1 MVKIILILMLGL
13 VSLQAKSTVGAC
25 IPIGKVVILKKSI
38 MSLDLTKEQ
47 KAKLL
52 KYEETLKDALNNVKD
67 NANAKGEKLSN
78 LFDKK
83 AFLREK
89 FQGITER
96 ENKLVTKIIGD
107 YFENMYMAL
116 TPEQRVHL
124 IKRFKRIEKK
134 RNKK

>member
-1 MVKIILILMLGL
+1 MLGL

>member
-25 IPIGKVVILKKSI
+25 IPIGKVVVLKKSI
-38 MSLDLTKEQ
+38 MSLDLTKAQ

-52 KYEETLKDALNNVKD
+52 KYEETLKNELTNLKD
-67 NANAKGEKLSN
+67 NANARGEKLSN

-83 AFLREK
+83 IFLKEK
-89 FQGITER
+89 FQAITE
-96 ENKLVTKIIGD
+96 NKNKQITQIIGN
-107 YFENMYMAL
+107 YFENMYAAL
-116 TPEQRVHL
+116 TPEQKVHL

>member
-1 MVKIILILMLGL
+1 MVKIILILMLSL
-13 VSLQAKSTVGAC
+13 ISLQARSTVGAC

-38 MSLDLTKEQ
+38 MNLDLTKEQ

-52 KYEETLKDALNNVKD
+52 KYEETLKEALNTAKD

-83 AFLREK
+83 IFLREK
-89 FQGITER
+89 FQAITKK
-96 ENKLVTKIIGD
+96 ENQEVTKIIGD
-107 YFENMYMAL
+107 YFEKMYTAL

-134 RNKK
+134 RRKK